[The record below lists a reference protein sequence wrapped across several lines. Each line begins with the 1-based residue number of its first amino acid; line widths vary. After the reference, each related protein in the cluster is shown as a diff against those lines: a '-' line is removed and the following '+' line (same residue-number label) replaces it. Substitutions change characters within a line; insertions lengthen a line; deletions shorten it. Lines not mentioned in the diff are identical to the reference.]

1 MNKKYFD
8 LIETKPLTKKEIK
21 EIEADRQNRL
31 KAHAKK
37 IQEKGKQKV
46 TERVNLKYVDGKVII
61 SIDLEGKNSHTFADG
76 TKIYIG
82 RQYNNLNR
90 RETEPVNAY
99 VVSAE
104 NIPTGCE
111 ILIHPNAIHDTNKIF
126 GFREDDTTVRY
137 YSIPQEQ
144 CFIWKDENG
153 EWKPLKGFATG
164 LRVYEEY
171 KGIIEGVEPK
181 KIKNVLYITSG
192 ELEGKVVRTLH
203 ACDYEIIFMG
213 EKGVEEKVIRC
224 RHYENEINEREEI
237 IAIDDELTKKVIDM
251 ELMVGIS
258 PSDAKYIIFTL

>member
-8 LIETKPLTKKEIK
+8 LIETAPLTKKEIK
-21 EIEADRQNRL
+21 EIEADRQKRL
-31 KAHAKK
+31 RSHANK
-37 IQEKGKQKV
+37 IQEKGKKKV
-46 TERVNLKYVDGKVII
+46 TEKVNLKYVDGKVII

-104 NIPTGCE
+104 NIPEGSE

-126 GFREDDTTVRY
+126 GFGEDDTTVRY

-144 CFIWKDENG
+144 CFIWKNEEG

-171 KGIIEGVEPK
+171 KGIIEEVEPK

-213 EKGVEEKVIRC
+213 EKGVEERVIRC

-237 IAIDDELTKKVIDM
+237 VAIDDTLTKQVENM
-251 ELMVGIS
+251 ELMVGVS
-258 PSDAKYIIFTL
+258 PKDASYVAFKL

>member
-8 LIETKPLTKKEIK
+8 LIETAPLTKKEIK
-21 EIEADRQNRL
+21 EIEADRQKRL
-31 KAHAKK
+31 RNHAKK
-37 IQEKGKQKV
+37 IHEKGKQKV
-46 TERVNLKYVDGKVII
+46 AEKVNLNHVDGKVII

-90 RETEPVNAY
+90 RETEPINAH

-104 NIPTGCE
+104 NIPTGSE
-111 ILIHPNAIHDTNKIF
+111 ILIHPNSIHDTNKIF
-126 GFREDDTTVRY
+126 GFGEDDTTVRY

-144 CFIWKDENG
+144 CFIWKDEEG
-153 EWKPLKGFATG
+153 QWKPLKGFATG

-192 ELEGKVVRTLH
+192 KLEGKVVRTLH
-203 ACDYEIIFMG
+203 ACDYEMIFMG
-213 EKGVEEKVIRC
+213 ESGIEERVIRC
-224 RHYENEINEREEI
+224 RHYEDEIKEREEI
-237 IAIDDELTKKVIDM
+237 IAIDEELTKKVSDM
-251 ELMVGIS
+251 ELMVGIL
-258 PSDAKYIIFTL
+258 PTDAKYVIFTL

>member
-8 LIETKPLTKKEIK
+8 LIETKPLTAKEIK
-21 EIEADRQNRL
+21 EIEADRQKRL
-31 KAHAKK
+31 RNHAKK
-37 IQEKGKQKV
+37 IHEKGKQKV
-46 TERVNLKYVDGKVII
+46 TEKVNLKHVDGKVII

-104 NIPTGCE
+104 SIPSGCE

-126 GFREDDTTVRY
+126 GFGEDDTTVRY

-144 CFIWKDENG
+144 CFIWKDEEG

-164 LRVYEEY
+164 LRVFEEY

-203 ACDYEIIFMG
+203 ACDYELIFMG
-213 EKGVEEKVIRC
+213 ESGVEERVIRC
-224 RHYENEINEREEI
+224 RHYENEVHEREEI
-237 IAIDDELTKKVIDM
+237 IAIDDILTTQVEKM
-251 ELMVGIS
+251 ELMVGVTAT
-258 PSDAKYIIFTL
+258 DAKYVAFNL